1 MKKLSLLLAFMLTA
15 SVAMYA
21 SPAKCLLHHNGSVTL
36 YDADDIN
43 AALAAAVDGDTLY
56 LSEGAF
62 AGFTI
67 TKKITVRGSGQMTR
81 IGGNINVEIP
91 NAPTLTSTLLE
102 GFYSNSD
109 IIINAEVNG
118 LQIKQCKFKDI
129 HSGANVNNVVFDKCF
144 ISGYIY
150 LNKYWLGLN
159 CNNSKINHIET
170 NISSG
175 NSYPGSGTVLLST
188 ASIYFIN
195 CNVSNIGHYY
205 ERADYISVINS
216 IIHNTTT
223 LDESNISFCLSG
235 NYNGRINYNSQ
246 TTQVYSIYNDEAEGK
261 YILNNNDLECRHDAA
276 ALASKGYLGQDNSIV
291 GCYGGTSPFSL
302 DLIGPKVTATTIQ
315 IDNDTK
321 QLSVTLNV
329 TAK

>member
-1 MKKLSLLLAFMLTA
+1 MKKLSVLLAFMLTA

-21 SPAKCLLHHNGSVTL
+21 SPAKCLLHHNGKVTL
-36 YDADDIN
+36 FDADDIN
-43 AALAAAVDGDTLY
+43 AALTAAVDGDTLY

-81 IGGNINVEIP
+81 IGSNINVEIP

-109 IIINAEVNG
+109 VIINAEVNG
-118 LQIKQCKFKDI
+118 LQIKQCKFKNI
-129 HSGANVNNVVFDKCF
+129 QSGANVNNVVFDKCY
-144 ISGYIY
+144 ISGNLY
-150 LNKYWLGLN
+150 LNQYWLGLS
-159 CNNSKINHIET
+159 CNNSKIYNITT
-170 NISSG
+170 NTYWNSSYLG
-175 NSYPGSGTVLLST
+175 AGTDLLSSV
-188 ASIYFIN
+188 SIYFVN
-195 CNVSNIGHYY
+195 CNIHDIGHDHGG
-205 ERADYISVINS
+205 ADYISVINS
-216 IIHNTTT
+216 IIHNTTS
-223 LDESNISFCLSG
+223 LEESNISFCLSG
-235 NYNGRINYNSQ
+235 TCNGRIYYNSQ
-246 TTQVYSIYNDEAEGK
+246 TTQVYSIYYDENEGK
-261 YILNNNDLECRHDAA
+261 YIFNNDLECRHDAA

-302 DLIGPKVTATTIQ
+302 DLIGPKVTATNIQ

>member
-1 MKKLSLLLAFMLTA
+1 MKKLSVLLAFMLTA

-43 AALAAAVDGDTLY
+43 AALAASADGDTLY
-56 LSEGAF
+56 LSEGQF

-81 IGGNINVEIP
+81 IGGDIIVEIP
-91 NAPTLTSTLLE
+91 NSPTLTSALLE
-102 GFYSNSD
+102 GFYSNSN
-109 IIINAEVNG
+109 ILIKAEVNG

-129 HSGANVNNVVFDKCF
+129 QSGANVNNVVFDKCF
-144 ISGYIY
+144 ISGCIY
-150 LNKYWLGLN
+150 LNQYWLGLN
-159 CNNSKINHIET
+159 CNNSKIN
-170 NISSG
+170 NIAT
-175 NSYPGSGTVLLST
+175 NSYWTSSFLGAGTALLST
-188 ASIYFIN
+188 ASIYFVN
-195 CNVSNIGHYY
+195 CNINGIGHSSDG
-205 ERADYISVINS
+205 ADYISVINS
-216 IIHNTTT
+216 IIRDTTI

-235 NYNGRINYNSQ
+235 TYNGSINYNSQ
-246 TTQVYSIYNDEAEGK
+246 TTQVYSIYNDEAEAK
-261 YILNNNDLECRHDAA
+261 SVLNNNDLECRHDAA
-276 ALASKGYLGQDNSIV
+276 ALASKGYMGQDGTIV

-302 DLIGPKVTATTIQ
+302 DLVGPKVTATSIQ